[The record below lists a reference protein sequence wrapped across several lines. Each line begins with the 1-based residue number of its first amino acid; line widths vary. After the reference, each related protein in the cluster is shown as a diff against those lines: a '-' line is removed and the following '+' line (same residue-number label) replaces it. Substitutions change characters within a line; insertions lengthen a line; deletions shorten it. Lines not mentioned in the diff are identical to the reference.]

1 MTDFRTYPHLSAPF
15 PHLRFAPQTAFRTA
29 PVIGVRGAVRG
40 ALAGWWEGFSA
51 PEFPHL
57 IRTRKEIK

>member
-15 PHLRFAPQTAFRTA
+15 PHLRSAPQTAFRTA

-40 ALAGWWEGFSA
+40 AVGWRGEAFSA

-57 IRTRKEIK
+57 TRT

>member
-1 MTDFRTYPHLSAPF
+1 MTSFRTFPHLSAPF
-15 PHLRFAPQTAFRTA
+15 PHLLSAPQTAFRTA

-40 ALAGWWEGFSA
+40 AVGGHWEAISA

-57 IRTRKEIK
+57 FRTK